1 LFGII
6 ICDRLNLTLTKYL
19 FNEEMF
25 TFEFVATLVGGIFDY
40 RTAREVFV

>member
-1 LFGII
+1 
-6 ICDRLNLTLTKYL
+6 
-19 FNEEMF
+19 MF